1 MKLLRSNMAGTV
13 IGSLMLLVGI
23 FGLGH
28 VVKITIDERSAEAW
42 EPHLAQVSSAA
53 LKTHE
58 NEKGEKRYAIDVSY
72 DFEWEGGSFKG
83 TRYRLHDRAN
93 PDAEANSK
101 IVEELLLSKQD
112 GQPYPIFVN
121 PKNPQQSAVINTA
134 HPKVKSSSLFIGF
147 LFSILGYFTAFKP
160 KLFRKK
166 T

>member
-1 MKLLRSNMAGTV
+1 MAGTV

-23 FGLGH
+23 FALGH

-93 PDAEANSK
+93 PT
-101 IVEELLLSKQD
+101 LR
-112 GQPYPIFVN
+112 PI
-121 PKNPQQSAVINTA
+121 
-134 HPKVKSSSLFIGF
+134 VKSSKSFYCLNKTASHIQF
-147 LFSILGYFTAFKP
+147 L
-160 KLFRKK
+160 
-166 T
+166 